1 MNDKKRPY
9 TALLIGGLTFA
20 ILTVALGAWGL
31 RPQMIASASASAF
44 LVCAV
49 LATLWI
55 SEDLE

>member
-31 RPQMIASASASAF
+31 RPPMTASASAL

>member
-9 TALLIGGLTFA
+9 AALLVGGFASA

-31 RPQMIASASASAF
+31 RLPMIASASAF

>member
-9 TALLIGGLTFA
+9 TALLIGGFTSA

-31 RPQMIASASASAF
+31 RLPMIASACAF
-44 LVCAV
+44 LACAV

>member
-9 TALLIGGLTFA
+9 AALLVGWFASA

-31 RPQMIASASASAF
+31 RLPMIASASAF

>member
-31 RPQMIASASASAF
+31 RLPMIASACAF
-44 LVCAV
+44 LACAV